1 MMKDRIRKCFAVL
14 MVVSGMGIAA
24 YPFVSNEIAR
34 RHASQAIGEY
44 EETVEQLSREE
55 LDEAKEAALNYNAQL
70 SRVVARDESGEA
82 AEEGISYV
90 DMLGLGDSIGYISIP
105 KIDVKLPIYEGTDDD
120 VLSEGVGHMEQSSFP
135 LGGESTHCAL
145 TGHRGMPNAVLFT
158 DLDELEIGD
167 CFYLYVLD
175 ETLAY
180 QVDQIKVVEP
190 NETGELDI
198 IEGKDYCTLVT
209 CTPYAVNTHRL
220 LVRGVRTEYTGEEE
234 PALQYSGLR
243 PGTIARR
250 LADVWPWLLVS
261 GVGIIGGEAVLMVLL
276 LRRRRLRRADEE
288 QER

>member
-1 MMKDRIRKCFAVL
+1 MSNRIRRCFAIL
-14 MVVSGMGIAA
+14 MVLSGMGIAA
-24 YPFVSNEIAR
+24 YPIISNEIAK
-34 RHASQAIGEY
+34 RHASQAIAEY
-44 EETVEQLSREE
+44 SDTVDTLSEVE
-55 LDEAKEAALNYNAQL
+55 LDEAKEAARSYNRQL

-82 AEEGISYV
+82 ADTGISYV
-90 DMLGLGDSIGYISIP
+90 DMLGLGDGIGYISIP
-105 KIDVKLPIYEGTDDD
+105 KIDVKLPIYEGTSDD
-120 VLSEGVGHMEQSSFP
+120 VLSEGIGHMEQSSFP

-158 DLDELEIGD
+158 DLDELEVGD

-198 IEGKDYCTLVT
+198 VEGEDYCTLVT

-220 LVRGVRTEYTGEEE
+220 LVRGIRTEYTGEEE
-234 PALQYSGLR
+234 ASLQYQELR

-250 LADVWPWLLVS
+250 LVDVWPWLLVS
-261 GVGIIGGEAVLMVLL
+261 TVGIVGGEGVLLLIL
-276 LRRRRLRRADEE
+276 LRRRKHRRADEA
-288 QER
+288 QSQ